1 MRPIS
6 QSRYPFREIVRFRE
20 IVNPKPKSRKSRFR
34 EIVNPKPISRNRW
47 NVIITFY
54 IEILKYFYNMSIKKY
69 LRIMHVFLITGM
81 YWNLENAVTEPR
93 AGAPFVGQNVG
104 LLN

>member
-1 MRPIS
+1 
-6 QSRYPFREIVRFRE
+6 
-20 IVNPKPKSRKSRFR
+20 
-34 EIVNPKPISRNRW
+34 
-47 NVIITFY
+47 
-54 IEILKYFYNMSIKKY
+54 MSIKKY

-104 LLN
+104 LLNWSTVLSTFMEITALGTRTHLHLYCTSTHDDCTSTVQA